1 MTSPRPLPELLLVG
15 APGGL
20 STHLLHHVDMVLCRG
35 LKGNVTV
42 GPTTTP
48 FALLGCRRCARA
60 AMKLGYTEIVDV
72 DGERVVLDGFTPI
85 V

>member
-1 MTSPRPLPELLLVG
+1 MIVSRPLPELLPVG
-15 APGGL
+15 SPGGL
-20 STHLLHHVDMVLCRG
+20 ATHLLHHEELVLCRG
-35 LKGNVTV
+35 LQGNVTV
-42 GPTTTP
+42 GFGTTP

-72 DGERVVLDGFTPI
+72 DGEVIVLDGFTPL